1 MATTIKQK
9 KSTSKATSSKPTKA
23 SLTDKQYL
31 ARILFTREKLEQKL
45 IAEKVGV
52 SEKTIGKWVNENNWH
67 SVRNRLLIGK
77 EEVLNSFYEQLAEI
91 NEFIR
96 SKPEGERY
104 GDSKVSDTQVKLT
117 AAIRNMETEL
127 AIADLVESGMRFIK
141 YIQRVGTIDQVKET
155 EELWN
160 SFLMENFKK

>member
-1 MATTIKQK
+1 MATRIKQEKTTNNKVVK
-9 KSTSKATSSKPTKA
+9 KPSKA

-45 IAEKVGV
+45 IAQKVGV
-52 SEKTIGKWVNENNWH
+52 SEKTIGKWVIDNNWRA
-67 SVRNRLLIGK
+67 VRNRLLIGK

-91 NEFIR
+91 NESITQ
-96 SKPEGERY
+96 KPIGERY
-104 GDSKVSDTQVKLT
+104 GDSKMADTQVKLT
-117 AAIRNMETEL
+117 ASIRNMETEL

-141 YIQRVGTIDQVKET
+141 FIQRIGTIDQVKEI

-160 SFLMENFKK
+160 AFLMENFKK